1 MIFIVSAMMKA
12 APLDFLPQGEGKK
25 SKGAFVVRP
34 VRLYFGSHWPTIT
47 ISWPVLLKYSENYG
61 IMLTKDYCKRG

>member
-1 MIFIVSAMMKA
+1 MGILMIFIVSAMMKA

-34 VRLYFGSHWPTIT
+34 APLYFGSHWPTTT
-47 ISWPVLLKYSENYG
+47 IS
-61 IMLTKDYCKRG
+61 